1 MNFCSLYNPELHIET
16 HRKLLLAWS
25 HHYYIYIT
33 WNKKKTNYANI
44 VHIYVSFNFIIYA
57 FIFIC
62 KELCKTCQ
70 IWCASLF
77 IMYMSLWRDLSQY
90 FIQLKL
96 FEDILNT
103 RLTRQITTL
112 ISSVVFFFSQ
122 SNRYESQ
129 PHFHSIRA
137 WELVNILC
145 CHSIIFDSNSAR
157 AHRDWKWRM
166 TPQEEVSI
174 CSLHASRG
182 SVQDNHVMYHS
193 YCCNAA
199 AATLIFSVAAV
210 REWESSKRSP
220 SSCSPHHSTHSAL
233 LQSVTQRNALQHT
246 YTHTHPKAIWWQI
259 QIYTKTLLL
268 QWM

>member
-1 MNFCSLYNPELHIET
+1 MQNLPDLVCFLVYNVYNVFVKGPFSIFDPVKTVLRYFKHT
-16 HRKLLLAWS
+16 FD
-25 HHYYIYIT
+25 
-33 WNKKKTNYANI
+33 KTNNN
-44 VHIYVSFNFIIYA
+44 VNF
-57 FIFIC
+57 F
-62 KELCKTCQ
+62 
-70 IWCASLF
+70 SH
-77 IMYMSLWRDLSQY
+77 
-90 FIQLKL
+90 
-96 FEDILNT
+96 
-103 RLTRQITTL
+103 
-112 ISSVVFFFSQ
+112 FFSQ
-122 SNRYESQ
+122 SNRYEPQ

-233 LQSVTQRNALQHT
+233 LQSVT
-246 YTHTHPKAIWWQI
+246 
-259 QIYTKTLLL
+259 
-268 QWM
+268 